1 MVYQW
6 NEGAR
11 FPIDAQEAG
20 EALDEIRTRH
30 DGYLSAD
37 VVVKESRSSKAAL
50 HRCFEWND
58 AKAAEMHRE
67 EQARLL
73 IRSIRIVEDSEGR
86 RAREPQRAY
95 INVDVPSVGSR
106 YVPAA
111 TVMSD
116 RELRKQALKDC
127 FVMLQGARKRLENI
141 QNIGRVHKAFDKLQ
155 LELELEI
162 KRPSRPAKVVKP
174 VAGRRKKPAA
184 TAVRSS

>member
-6 NEGAR
+6 NEGTR
-11 FPIDAQEAG
+11 IKIDPQIAG
-20 EALDEIRTRH
+20 EALDEIRSRH
-30 DGYLSAD
+30 GGHLAPEI
-37 VVVKESRSSKAAL
+37 VVKESRPKRAPLHGHFEWDDRKAAHL
-50 HRCFEWND
+50 
-58 AKAAEMHRE
+58 HRE

-73 IRSIRIVEDSEGR
+73 IRSIRIVEERGDRPG
-86 RAREPQRAY
+86 EPQRAY

-127 FVMLQGARKRLENI
+127 YAMLQGARRRLENI
-141 QNIGRVHKAFDKLQ
+141 QNIGRVHEAFDKLQ

-162 KRPSRPAKVVKP
+162 EKPSKPAKLVKP
-174 VAGRRKKPAA
+174 VAHKKKKAAAA
-184 TAVRSS
+184 TARSS